1 MRNKSENS
9 GVEAQLAFKT
19 TTNRKKERR
28 KISRSQ
34 DVFYQCVLILNLLA
48 WVLLVISLVVFHYA
62 RPEFITGVQ
71 NYWGIEGRDFWSQSH
86 LESLLALLQAS
97 LALSLIVFWL
107 RAKRNRRKSDPVAIN
122 LLLLLLISTVSLITL
137 SLFL

>member
-1 MRNKSENS
+1 MA
-9 GVEAQLAFKT
+9 G
-19 TTNRKKERR
+19 
-28 KISRSQ
+28 
-34 DVFYQCVLILNLLA
+34 LNILA
-48 WVLLVISLVVFHYA
+48 WIMLISALIVFHYA

-97 LALSLIVFWL
+97 LALSLVVFWL